1 MMIRNENFL
10 LQEVAGSQ
18 VLVPVG
24 EAVAAFAGMLTLSS
38 SGVHLWNALETEHT
52 AASLVTVLLERYEV
66 TREQA
71 SADVEKFIA
80 TLRSVGAVKD

>member
-1 MMIRNENFL
+1 MIRNENFL
-10 LQEVAGSQ
+10 LREVAGSQ

-24 EAVAAFAGMLTLSS
+24 EAVGEFAGMLTLSS
-38 SGVHLWNALETEHT
+38 SGVHLWDALKTEQT
-52 AASLVTVLLERYEV
+52 LASLTEVLLDRYEV

-80 TLRSVGAVKD
+80 KLCSVGAVK

>member
-1 MMIRNENFL
+1 MIRSEDFL
-10 LQEVAGSQ
+10 LREVAGSQ

-24 EAVAAFAGMLTLSS
+24 EAVGEFAGMLTLSS
-38 SGVHLWNALETEHT
+38 SGVHLWDALETEQT
-52 AASLVTVLLERYEV
+52 LASLTEVLLDRYEV

-80 TLRSVGAVKD
+80 KLCSVGAVK